1 MNQQII
7 RKLSDRKKPHV
18 ELVGLDGNA
27 FSILGRVRDAM
38 RKIGWSQAE
47 IAEFTNTAMAGD
59 YNALI
64 RTVCKYCEMD

>member
-27 FSILGRVRDAM
+27 FSILRRVRDTM
-38 RKIGWSQAE
+38 RKIG
-47 IAEFTNTAMAGD
+47 
-59 YNALI
+59 
-64 RTVCKYCEMD
+64 